1 MQQQDKPKETA
12 QASPQEKPQAS
23 HYDGLRSFL
32 AECEKLGEV
41 KVIHNADWNLEI
53 GALTEASC
61 ELIDEPPALMFDE
74 IAGYPKGFRVLSIP
88 AGSRVRMAL
97 ALGLAPDT
105 PKMEIVRQAAQRL
118 KQAPPIPPKEVAT
131 GPVMQN
137 VMRDNEVDLLRF
149 PVLKSHR
156 EDGGRY
162 IGTGCTF
169 LNRDP
174 ETGYVNMGTYRM
186 QVHEGNLLG
195 IWQSPGQQ
203 GRLIAERY
211 WKQGKA
217 CPVVA
222 TFGGDPL
229 LFFLSHTKFP
239 FGISELDRAGGMLG
253 HPVEVIKGPLTGLPI
268 PAHAEIAIE
277 GEMPPP
283 DQETRLEGPFGE
295 WPGYYTVGSK
305 GMADEQPVIRV
316 KAIYYRDDPILLNMA
331 PQWPG
336 APHHSVRFEGGILW
350 QQLEAAGVPG
360 IVGAYVH
367 HMFLI
372 VVAIKQQYA
381 GHAKQ
386 AGMAVLGCSASAR
399 NGRFVVI
406 VDEDIDPSNID
417 EVMWAMTTRVDPA
430 TDIEVVENCWATPLD
445 PRMPP
450 DRALNGPHTNSRAIY
465 YAVRP
470 WAWKDKFPPVNRIG
484 KDQRDAMVRKYAGIL
499 PFPKR

>member
-1 MQQQDKPKETA
+1 MQQQ
-12 QASPQEKPQAS
+12 
-23 HYDGLRSFL
+23 YDGLRSFL
-32 AECEKLGEV
+32 AECERLGEV
-41 KVIHNADWNLEI
+41 KVIRNADWNLEI
-53 GALTEASC
+53 GALTETVS
-61 ELIDEPPALMFDE
+61 ELVKEPPALMFDE
-74 IAGYPKGFRVLSIP
+74 IAGYPQGYRVLSLP
-88 AGSRVRMAL
+88 TGSRVRMAI
-97 ALGLAPDT
+97 ALGLPPDT
-105 PKMEIVRQAAQRL
+105 PKMEIVRHAAKRI
-118 KQAPPIPPKEVAT
+118 KHAAPIPPREVES

-137 VMRDNEVDLLRF
+137 IMRDNEVDLLRF

-156 EDGGRY
+156 HDGGRY

-169 LNRDP
+169 INRDP

-211 WKQGKA
+211 WKEGKA

-229 LFFLSHTKFP
+229 LFFLSYTKFP

-253 HPVEVIKGPLTGLPI
+253 RPVEVIRGPLTGLPI

-283 DQETRLEGPFGE
+283 SVETRLEGPFGE

-316 KAIYYRDDPILLNMA
+316 KAVYYRNDPILLNMA

-350 QQLEAAGVPG
+350 EQLEAAGVPG

-367 HMFLI
+367 HSFFV
-372 VVAIKQQYA
+372 VVAIKQLYA

-386 AGMAVLGCSASAR
+386 AGMAVIGSSASGR

-406 VDEDIDPSNID
+406 VDEDIDPSNMD
-417 EVMWAMTTRVDPA
+417 EVLWAMTTRVDPA
-430 TDIEVVENCWATPLD
+430 TDIEVVENCWASPLD

-450 DRALNGPHTNSRAIY
+450 DRTVNGPHTNSRAIY

-484 KDQRDAMVRKYAGIL
+484 KDQRDAMMKKYAGEFA
-499 PFPKR
+499 FPRM

>member
-1 MQQQDKPKETA
+1 MEQ
-12 QASPQEKPQAS
+12 
-23 HYDGLRSFL
+23 YDGLRSFL
-32 AECEKLGEV
+32 AECEKHGEV
-41 KVIHNADWNLEI
+41 KVIRNADWNLEI
-53 GALTEASC
+53 GALTETVS
-61 ELIDEPPALMFDE
+61 ELVKEPPALMFDD
-74 IAGYPKGFRVLSIP
+74 IPGYPKGFRVLSIP
-88 AGSRVRMAL
+88 TASRVRMAI
-97 ALGLAPDT
+97 ALGLPPDT
-105 PKMEIVRQAAQRL
+105 PKMEIVRHAARRIKQAA
-118 KQAPPIPPKEVAT
+118 PIPPREVDT
-131 GPVMQN
+131 GPVMAN
-137 VMRDNEVDLLRF
+137 IMRDNEVDLLRF

-156 EDGGRY
+156 HDGGRY

-169 LNRDP
+169 INRDP

-211 WKQGKA
+211 WREGKA

-229 LFFLSHTKFP
+229 LFFLSYTKFP

-253 HPVEVIKGPLTGLPI
+253 RPVDVIRGPLTGLPI

-283 DQETRLEGPFGE
+283 DVESRLEGPFGE

-316 KAIYYRDDPILLNMA
+316 KAVYYRNEPILLNMA

-336 APHHSVRFEGGILW
+336 APHHAVRFEGGILW
-350 QQLEAAGVPG
+350 EQLEAAGVPG

-367 HMFLI
+367 HSFFV

-386 AGMAVLGCSASAR
+386 AGMAVIGSSASGR

-406 VDEDIDPSNID
+406 VDEDIDPSNMD
-417 EVMWAMTTRVDPA
+417 EVLWAMTTRVDPA
-430 TDIEVVENCWATPLD
+430 TDIEVVENCWASPLD

-450 DRALNGPHTNSRAIY
+450 ERTVNGPHTNSRAIY

-484 KDQRDAMVRKYAGIL
+484 KDQREAMVKKYAGEFA
-499 PFPKR
+499 FPRM